1 MQTIAKQRQMESYK
15 AMVQEELELL
25 RNPPVEEI
33 VLNVDDVSLAGE

>member
-15 AMVQEELELL
+15 AMAQEELELL